1 VGDGQ
6 SVVYPEEG
14 VDDELMMGS
23 SRLAARTQL
32 PPGRKEE
39 MQFA

>member
-23 SRLAARTQL
+23 PDSGRTQL